1 MHSCHEIRDN
11 YAVEPQAKFTIC
23 FDFPE
28 LEGEPQFAGWY
39 KGTPGF
45 APSLASAMLF
55 DDEET
60 AERFLNGSYAAE
72 TAECGRVVE
81 VGS

>member
-1 MHSCHEIRDN
+1 MTIGEAR
-11 YAVEPQAKFTIC
+11 YTIC

-28 LEGEPQFAGWY
+28 MPGEPQFAGWF

-45 APSLASAMLF
+45 APQLETAILF

-60 AERFLNGSYAAE
+60 AQRFLDASYGPE
-72 TAECGRVVE
+72 IGECGRVVE